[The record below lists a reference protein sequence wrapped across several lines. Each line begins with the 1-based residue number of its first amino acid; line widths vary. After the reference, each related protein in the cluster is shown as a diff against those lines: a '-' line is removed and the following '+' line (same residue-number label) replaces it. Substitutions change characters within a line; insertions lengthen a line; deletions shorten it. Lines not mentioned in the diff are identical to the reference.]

1 MVGKKISRY
10 INSRGVARTV
20 VMYRHLK
27 KPVGF
32 TEAHSSE
39 WGVGAGGDGPL
50 PQGGGGHP
58 REIFEK

>member
-1 MVGKKISRY
+1 
-10 INSRGVARTV
+10 
-20 VMYRHLK
+20 MYRHLK

-50 PQGGGGHP
+50 PQGDGGHP
-58 REIFEK
+58 RDIFEK